1 MVLIA
6 DKSLYD
12 TWIRLDIDISSLEDI
27 GEKLGT
33 ILATNRITDTVLK
46 GIRRIRNISSAN
58 LMIWNTK
65 VRKDNAEY
73 LKILG
78 ETPYDLSAILAKI
91 EDEANL
97 MLRVLHKLDQGASL
111 DDVDLITNARWIR
124 LNTRFEPL
132 IITDDR
138 DLLTCGH
145 ILSSFFGL
153 TLGFLSSFEILR
165 LMELDEPLIRY
176 CGSYNLNTDLG
187 NIDNTWSKKTLERNV
202 SSVMK
207 KARIACHPNL
217 RRNDS
222 LFRIIRT

>member
-1 MVLIA
+1 M
-6 DKSLYD
+6 
-12 TWIRLDIDISSLEDI
+12 
-27 GEKLGT
+27 GT
-33 ILATNRITDTVLK
+33 ILATNRTTDTVLK
-46 GIRRIRNISSAN
+46 GIRRIRNMSSAN

-65 VRKDNAEY
+65 LRKDNTEY

-78 ETPYDLSAILAKI
+78 ETSYDLSVIVAEI
-91 EDEANL
+91 ENETNL

-111 DDVDLITNARWIR
+111 DDVDLIANARWIR

-132 IITDDR
+132 IISDDR
-138 DLLTCGH
+138 NLLTCGH

-153 TLGFLSSFEILR
+153 ALGVLSSFEILR
-165 LMELDEPLIRY
+165 LMELNESFIRY
-176 CGSYNLNTDLG
+176 CAYYTLSTDLG
-187 NIDNTWSKKTLERNV
+187 NIDNTWSKATLEGDI

-222 LFRIIRT
+222 LLRIIRS